1 MPTQRMMLLF
11 SLAFLASASTSAV
24 AATTAGID
32 TRSWEMDASSALAFT
47 AAPLSGTILAISDL
61 EPLVLEPH
69 ALEPQEDSASADTPP
84 KTSGLRKLL
93 ADFAVT
99 LRDIRYRRGG
109 REPSTGFDC
118 SGFVRY
124 VFSHT
129 LKQDLPS
136 DSASQY
142 LSGAKVDRTDM
153 KTGDLV
159 FFRIRGKRISHVG
172 IYLDNGRFIHSP
184 STGKSVSISN
194 LGEAYWAKRFVGA
207 KRPNVLS

>member
-1 MPTQRMMLLF
+1 MFLY
-11 SLAFLASASTSAV
+11 SLAFVASASTSAV
-24 AATTAGID
+24 ASTTAGID
-32 TRSWEMDASSALAFT
+32 TRSWEMDASSALAFS
-47 AAPLSGTILAISDL
+47 AAPFSGTILALSDL
-61 EPLVLEPH
+61 QPLVEP
-69 ALEPQEDSASADTPP
+69 SAPATETAVP

-109 REPSTGFDC
+109 HEPSTGFDC

-124 VFSHT
+124 VFSQT

-142 LSGAKVDRTDM
+142 LSGAKVDRTEM

-159 FFRIRGKRISHVG
+159 FFSIRGKRISHVG

>member
-11 SLAFLASASTSAV
+11 SLAILASASTCAV

-32 TRSWEMDASSALAFT
+32 TRLWQMDASSALAFS
-47 AAPLSGTILAISDL
+47 AAPFSGTLLALPDL
-61 EPLVLEPH
+61 QPLVEP
-69 ALEPQEDSASADTPP
+69 ATEGAPRT
-84 KTSGLRKLL
+84 TGLRKVL

-99 LRDIRYRRGG
+99 LRNIRYRRGG

-142 LSGAKVDRTDM
+142 LSGEKVDRTDM

-207 KRPNVLS
+207 KRPDVLS